1 MLSVKK
7 KITRKTDV
15 KDYCIWYLDKVQKRA
30 KASEM
35 VSYALEHNLVA
46 KNIPLNSRVIS
57 YYLRDQKVFDREK
70 TCYGIFIYQLAL
82 EVI

>member
-1 MLSVKK
+1 VKK

-57 YYLRDQKVFDREK
+57 YYLRDQKVLIEK
-70 TCYGIFIYQLAL
+70 NMLWNIYLP
-82 EVI
+82 IST

>member
-1 MLSVKK
+1 
-7 KITRKTDV
+7 
-15 KDYCIWYLDKVQKRA
+15 
-30 KASEM
+30 M

-70 TCYGIFIYQLAL
+70 TCYGIFIYQLAP